1 MNPPSCGTMLQL
13 HDGVFLKQG
22 EHNMAD
28 QPTHVAIPIAVF
40 QALNQLLTT
49 MPYGQVKDVIDVLS
63 KEAKGITLNGEDD
76 GKRKQ

>member
-1 MNPPSCGTMLQL
+1 
-13 HDGVFLKQG
+13 
-22 EHNMAD
+22 MAD